1 MLEGDLRVS
10 EENTSSNKDSIQNVI
25 VIALGVCL
33 FCAVVVAGSAV
44 ALKER
49 RVENKALDKSK
60 NVLIAAGLFQENVT
74 QMSEINTLFE
84 QFEQRVVDLRTKRLL
99 TAEEAAV
106 VAADNKLNFSEYDQR
121 KAAKDP
127 SLSVALTDAEDLAS
141 INRREHYALIYL
153 LRSEVGIDRII
164 LPVHGYGL
172 WSTLYGFIALEG
184 DGNTVSGIT
193 FYEHSETAGLGGEV
207 DNPTWKAK
215 WQGKRIYDDQ
225 GQVAMRVLK
234 GSVDPS
240 SAEADYQIDGLSGAT
255 LTSRG
260 VENMIGYWL
269 GDEGYGPILKNFNG

>member
-193 FYEHSETAGLGGEV
+193 FTSTQKPPGWAVKSITQLG
-207 DNPTWKAK
+207 
-215 WQGKRIYDDQ
+215 R
-225 GQVAMRVLK
+225 
-234 GSVDPS
+234 
-240 SAEADYQIDGLSGAT
+240 LSGRARE
-255 LTSRG
+255 SM
-260 VENMIGYWL
+260 MIRVRS
-269 GDEGYGPILKNFNG
+269 PCAS

>member
-1 MLEGDLRVS
+1 
-10 EENTSSNKDSIQNVI
+10 
-25 VIALGVCL
+25 
-33 FCAVVVAGSAV
+33 VVVAGSAV

-60 NVLIAAGLFQENVT
+60 NVLIAAGLFQDNVT

-99 TAEEAAV
+99 TADEVAV
-106 VAADNKLNFSEYDQR
+106 VAADNQLNFGQYDQR

-127 SLSVALTDAEDLAS
+127 SLSMALTDAQDIAS

-153 LRSEVGIDRII
+153 LRSEAGIDRII

-207 DNPTWKAK
+207 DNPSWKAK

-225 GQVAMRVLK
+225 GQVAMRVMK
-234 GSVDPS
+234 GSVDPNGAS
-240 SAEADYQIDGLSGAT
+240 ADYQVDGLSGAT

>member
-10 EENTSSNKDSIQNVI
+10 EENISSNKDSIQNVI

-225 GQVAMRVLK
+225 GQVVMRVLK

>member
-1 MLEGDLRVS
+1 MS

-25 VIALGVCL
+25 VTALGVCL

-99 TAEEAAV
+99 TADEAAV
-106 VAADNKLNFSEYDQR
+106 VAADNQLNFSQYDQR

-127 SLSVALTDAEDLAS
+127 SLSMALTDAQDMAS

-193 FYEHSETAGLGGEV
+193 FYEHAETAGLGGEV

-225 GQVAMRVLK
+225 GQVAMRVMK

-240 SAEADYQIDGLSGAT
+240 SAEADYQVDGLSGAT

>member
-1 MLEGDLRVS
+1 MS
-10 EENTSSNKDSIQNVI
+10 EENTSSNKDSISNVI

-99 TAEEAAV
+99 TADEVAV
-106 VAADNKLNFSEYDQR
+106 VAADDQLNFGQYDQR

-127 SLSVALTDAEDLAS
+127 SLSMALTDVQDMAS

-193 FYEHSETAGLGGEV
+193 FYEHAETAGLGGEV
-207 DNPTWKAK
+207 DNPSWKAK

-225 GQVAMRVLK
+225 GQVAMRVMK

-240 SAEADYQIDGLSGAT
+240 SAGADYQVDGLSGAT

>member
-1 MLEGDLRVS
+1 MS
-10 EENTSSNKDSIQNVI
+10 EENTSSNKDSISNVI

-99 TAEEAAV
+99 PADEVAV
-106 VAADNKLNFSEYDQR
+106 VAADNRLNFGQYDQR

-127 SLSVALTDAEDLAS
+127 SLSMALTDAQDMAS

-193 FYEHSETAGLGGEV
+193 FYEHAETAGLGGEV

-225 GQVAMRVLK
+225 GQVAMRVMK
-234 GSVDPS
+234 GRVDPS
-240 SAEADYQIDGLSGAT
+240 SAEADYQVDGLSGAT

>member
-1 MLEGDLRVS
+1 MS

-99 TAEEAAV
+99 TADEAAV
-106 VAADNKLNFSEYDQR
+106 VAADNQLNFSQYDQR

-127 SLSVALTDAEDLAS
+127 SLSMALTDAQDMAS

-193 FYEHSETAGLGGEV
+193 FYEHAETAGLGGEV

-225 GQVAMRVLK
+225 GQVAMRVMK

-240 SAEADYQIDGLSGAT
+240 NAEADYQVDGLSGAT